1 MAIVIKIGPG
11 ANDARVRLEMDVRK
25 SMNGD
30 LMIFDHGDIDIV
42 LSTKNNKVVAFP
54 KETMNDLV
62 YGAQNRLFAHLRK
75 KGLVIPESIQAGS
88 FYGSFEATMEE
99 ASAEDL
105 STPKMALINISKFI
119 DEERPYFESTEAI
132 VSMTDDDLMH
142 PDKADS
148 TELGDVPQRGQQ
160 GSLRKGYVRDPYSL
174 NYLYTFE

>member
-1 MAIVIKIGPG
+1 MAVVVRIGP
-11 ANDARVRLEMDVRK
+11 AADDAVVRLEMDIRK

-42 LSTKNNKVVAFP
+42 LSTKNNKITAFP

-75 KGLVIPESIQAGS
+75 KGLVIGDSIQAGS
-88 FYGSFEATMEE
+88 FFGSFEALMEE
-99 ASAEDL
+99 ASSPDL
-105 STPKMALINISKFI
+105 STPKLALINISNFI

-132 VSMTDDDLMH
+132 ISMTDDELVH

-148 TELGDVPQRGQQ
+148 TELGEVPQRDEQ
-160 GSLRKGYVRDPYSL
+160 GSIRPGYIRDPYSL
-174 NYLYTFE
+174 SYLYTI